1 MPEKLTWRELL
12 SICGKLVG
20 HYPMAGCLCVACS
33 YVKRRAEGGRCDD
46 YVGEEAASMLAEV
59 IARVGREDPV
69 RGQWLVPTGSAGVVW
84 CDASS
89 IATGVLLEIGGV
101 VAEDAAWLKKKDD
114 YGHINIAELEAVV
127 RGVNLALKWG
137 LREIEVVT
145 DSATVC
151 EWVRLMLSEE
161 KRIKTKGAA
170 EILVKRRIG
179 VLKDPIED
187 LQLGLTIT
195 LVPSERNKAAV
206 LTRVK
211 KSWLSAGKEGE
222 ENGVCAGAVS
232 LREMHEMHHLGVDRS
247 LYLARKVDPMV
258 TRQSVQRVVKGCERC
273 QRIDPAPMV
282 HEGGE
287 IWVTGNWRRLTVDVT
302 HYQGAAYLSVV
313 DCWPGQVAI
322 WKQLKRESADEIASI
337 LNKIFLERGPVE
349 ELLMDNATVF
359 RSELLKRAL
368 DNWSVRR
375 FFRAAY
381 HPSGNGIVERH
392 HRTIKAMAERGSI
405 SPMEAVFWYNM
416 SPRAGQAEN
425 SLPPRAMFRYEW
437 RHPTVQPELKDHGK
451 ETTVEVGEEVWVKP
465 ANARC
470 TALWQKGVVTAI
482 NSRNNVSVDGMP
494 RHILDI
500 RRVVLVIEASDDEH
514 ENQEAVRAE
523 AERRYPDRG
532 RRPPRW
538 LGDYVTDSDFDE

>member
-1 MPEKLTWRELL
+1 MASILKYVLAKSDTIQASTKSYVDDILVKTSQVPAETLIVHLNRFSLVTKPPEQLDGGTALGLKVLRNGRGELAFARGNEVPSVLEKLTRRGLF

-20 HYPMAGCLCVACS
+20 HYPVAGWLRVACS
-33 YVKRRAEGGRCDD
+33 YVKRRAEGGRWDD

-59 IARVGREDPV
+59 IARVEREDPV
-69 RGQWLVPTGSAGVVW
+69 RGQWLVPNGSAGVVW
-84 CDASS
+84 CDTSS

-101 VAEDAAWLKKKDD
+101 VAEDAAWLRKKDD

-127 RGVNLALKWG
+127 RGVNVDLKWG

-151 EWVRLMLSEE
+151 GWVRLMLSEE
-161 KRIKTKGAA
+161 KKIKTKGMK

-179 VLKDPIED
+179 VLKNLIED

-195 LVPSERNKAAV
+195 LVPSERNKADV

-222 ENGVCAGAVS
+222 ENGVCPGAIS
-232 LREMHEMHHLGVDRS
+232 LREMHHLGVDRS

-287 IWVTGNWRRLTVDVT
+287 IWVTGNWRRLAVDVT

-313 DCWPGQVAI
+313 DCGPGRIAI
-322 WKQLKRESADEIASI
+322 WRQLKRESTDEIALI
-337 LNKIFLERGPVE
+337 LNEIFLERGPVE

-359 RSELLKRAL
+359 RS
-368 DNWSVRR
+368 
-375 FFRAAY
+375 
-381 HPSGNGIVERH
+381 
-392 HRTIKAMAERGSI
+392 
-405 SPMEAVFWYNM
+405 
-416 SPRAGQAEN
+416 
-425 SLPPRAMFRYEW
+425 
-437 RHPTVQPELKDHGK
+437 
-451 ETTVEVGEEVWVKP
+451 
-465 ANARC
+465 
-470 TALWQKGVVTAI
+470 
-482 NSRNNVSVDGMP
+482 
-494 RHILDI
+494 
-500 RRVVLVIEASDDEH
+500 
-514 ENQEAVRAE
+514 
-523 AERRYPDRG
+523 
-532 RRPPRW
+532 
-538 LGDYVTDSDFDE
+538 